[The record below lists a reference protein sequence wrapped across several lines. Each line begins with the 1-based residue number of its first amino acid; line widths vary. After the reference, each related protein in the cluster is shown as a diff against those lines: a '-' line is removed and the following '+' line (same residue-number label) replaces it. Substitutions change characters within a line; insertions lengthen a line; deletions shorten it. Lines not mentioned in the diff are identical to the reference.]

1 MEDNKVQSPVQYPVQ
16 AIVSSDKK
24 FGWNPVTRR
33 YIIRTGPHWLH
44 LLKNNIVFDPDM
56 SPLLTKSPID
66 VEAGMK
72 NVLNK
77 SRSIRNKFATAD
89 KKRKE
94 ELAKSNEVQPT
105 EKIIPTKDQIR
116 NIAQTANKI
125 VKVNK
130 HKLNK
135 MSKHEADNQLRKLLI
150 RKLEIKNDDTKTMA
164 NLRDRIASVVNNLT
178 SDMETTAY
186 EDSSSSESESD

>member
-44 LLKNNIVFDPDM
+44 LLKNNIVYDPDM

-94 ELAKSNEVQPT
+94 ELAKSNEVQPA

-164 NLRDRIASVVNNLT
+164 NLRDRIARVVDNLT
-178 SDMETTAY
+178 SDMETTCV
-186 EDSSSSESESD
+186 ESSSSSESDSH

>member
-44 LLKNNIVFDPDM
+44 LLKNIVYDPDM

-89 KKRKE
+89 
-94 ELAKSNEVQPT
+94 
-105 EKIIPTKDQIR
+105 
-116 NIAQTANKI
+116 
-125 VKVNK
+125 
-130 HKLNK
+130 
-135 MSKHEADNQLRKLLI
+135 
-150 RKLEIKNDDTKTMA
+150 
-164 NLRDRIASVVNNLT
+164 
-178 SDMETTAY
+178 
-186 EDSSSSESESD
+186 